1 MLPKEIRLQIRGTG
15 PGGCERKRA
24 RESGESAAASS
35 SGRCSCVLARL
46 GLRRLHLQ
54 LCLRFCLN
62 LRLRLRFSLR
72 RIHLYLCCPNA
83 ASAFSVARA
92 IRAAL
97 ERTANEVER
106 GVASVLRAHR
116 GADAAKANARAS
128 ARASVRRLATTG
140 SLWRT
145 SHPRGS

>member
-35 SGRCSCVLARL
+35 SGRCSFILARL

-62 LRLRLRFSLR
+62 LRLLFSLR
-72 RIHLYLCCPNA
+72 RIHLCLCCPNA
-83 ASAFSVARA
+83 ASAFTGARA

-97 ERTANEVER
+97 ERAAN
-106 GVASVLRAHR
+106 
-116 GADAAKANARAS
+116 
-128 ARASVRRLATTG
+128 
-140 SLWRT
+140 
-145 SHPRGS
+145 